1 MFATAWCEFASIG
14 LRQPPSHY
22 SLTLV
27 LEEIAQYGC
36 FQWGWLRWLFGF
48 PPTSAHYCPP
58 QPTSHLPWST
68 RADISCKVSLQLYQ
82 VLSCFLCQDSC
93 LFRFI
98 GSPCCSSP
106 ILFTPRSNMFL
117 VIPHV
122 TFSSNKMISAEAEV
136 SSTFHPHTITH
147 HPGATVEAFA
157 SGGRPRHCRGIRIF
171 VGGERIYGSGLFC
184 VTCMWIFG
192 CCVSFHDYFLIIFV
206 RLLLDGNGGPTHY
219 IRSGWCKAI
228 VKGWQSAWL
237 CVGVP
242 GDVMSTK
249 IDPLRLHPQ
258 QFQMCNVHF
267 YGFGWM
273 FSSANR
279 FTKVCLCR
287 YLEDQSIVNG

>member
-1 MFATAWCEFASIG
+1 
-14 LRQPPSHY
+14 
-22 SLTLV
+22 
-27 LEEIAQYGC
+27 
-36 FQWGWLRWLFGF
+36 
-48 PPTSAHYCPP
+48 
-58 QPTSHLPWST
+58 
-68 RADISCKVSLQLYQ
+68 
-82 VLSCFLCQDSC
+82 
-93 LFRFI
+93 
-98 GSPCCSSP
+98 
-106 ILFTPRSNMFL
+106 
-117 VIPHV
+117 
-122 TFSSNKMISAEAEV
+122 MISAEAEV
-136 SSTFHPHTITH
+136 SSAFHLHTIAH

-192 CCVSFHDYFLIIFV
+192 CCVFSWFFWIIFV
-206 RLLLDGNGGPTHY
+206 RLLLDGLGRPTHY

-228 VKGWQSAWL
+228 VKEWHSAWL

-273 FSSANR
+273 FSAANR

-287 YLEDQSIVNG
+287 YLQDHPSKWLVTIVNDSACRVVSFPNGLSKWGWSQPLTNWLGWFFKYEHGSQFLCQQTVPLLGWEVSWLAIYLPVLALPRFKGEIVAFLFVMVTSSL